1 MRATIRTSLR
11 NFEPVTTRHRH
22 GEARVGG
29 NRKPWRFNRRH
40 GCFSVAAP
48 GLRANGSAK
57 KLSCTS
63 EEFSEIKGDTQL
75 QHGLDSCE
83 DEGVVDRVAPPVVY
97 EKDFLSQADL
107 ELVAHQVS
115 KLRKKVKKDHSFAHN
130 RLSAM
135 ISPASKVF
143 TLFTSQQVQDK
154 LRRLLGGVMVSPA
167 DYPMEFRVY
176 PVGAE
181 MTWHK
186 DDMLYVEPQ
195 YELIYTI
202 SNTSDSRTEW
212 IDEAGTLHSHWVEP
226 NSLIIVR
233 AESLE
238 HRVTPVK
245 DGERSIVKYV
255 YTTNYAKT
263 PLFAEIMEQAPW
275 RR

>member
-1 MRATIRTSLR
+1 MTVTIRTSLR
-11 NFEPVTTRHRH
+11 NFEPVIPGHIHR
-22 GEARVGG
+22 EARLGG
-29 NRKPWRFNRRH
+29 NQKPWNFNRRH
-40 GCFSVAAP
+40 TCFSLAAP
-48 GLRANGSAK
+48 GRRANGNAK
-57 KLSCTS
+57 KVSGTS
-63 EEFSEIKGDTQL
+63 EEFSEVKVETQL
-75 QHGLDSCE
+75 QRELNSCE
-83 DEGVVDRVAPPVVY
+83 VERVVGRVAPPVVY

-107 ELVAHQVS
+107 ELVTHQVR

-143 TLFTSQQVQDK
+143 TVFTSQQVQDK

-186 DDMLYVEPQ
+186 DDKLYVEPQ

-212 IDEAGTLHSHWVEP
+212 IDEAGRLHSHWVEP

-238 HRVTPVK
+238 HRVTPVNN
-245 DGERSIVKYV
+245 GERSIVKYV